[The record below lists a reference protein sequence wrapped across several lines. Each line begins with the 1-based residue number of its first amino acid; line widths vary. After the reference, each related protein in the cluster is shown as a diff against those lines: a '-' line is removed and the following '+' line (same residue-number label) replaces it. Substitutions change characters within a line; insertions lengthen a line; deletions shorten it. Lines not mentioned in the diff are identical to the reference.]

1 MEISSEQ
8 QTIVVP
14 AGSTF
19 SQLWSWYPQAVWV
32 SDFWYKIWL
41 KLHTPEHDLQAG
53 TYIVPAHSTLS
64 ELVHVHLATPVHNDR
79 EITILP
85 GWNIF
90 QIQQYLQGIGIDTSS
105 FEGRLKALQDELSQE
120 YPYLWD
126 IDSFEGLLSP
136 DTYRVHIDAS
146 LEDVIRRMFITFDE
160 RIYSHLEHRE
170 DWYDVII
177 LASIVEQ
184 EEKNPTNKPLVAG
197 ILQNRL
203 TLGMPLGA
211 DVTVCYEQKEQ
222 KHTCQEFVNAYYAK
236 SMTERKRLGYAYDT
250 RHTAGLIPTPVGS
263 ISLDTLEATLSPK
276 SSDYLFYLHDPE
288 GNIHPAITNKQH
300 AYNKSVHLR

>member
-1 MEISSEQ
+1 
-8 QTIVVP
+8 
-14 AGSTF
+14 
-19 SQLWSWYPQAVWV
+19 
-32 SDFWYKIWL
+32 
-41 KLHTPEHDLQAG
+41 
-53 TYIVPAHSTLS
+53 
-64 ELVHVHLATPVHNDR
+64 
-79 EITILP
+79 
-85 GWNIF
+85 
-90 QIQQYLQGIGIDTSS
+90 
-105 FEGRLKALQDELSQE
+105 
-120 YPYLWD
+120 
-126 IDSFEGLLSP
+126 
-136 DTYRVHIDAS
+136 
-146 LEDVIRRMFITFDE
+146 MFITFDE

-211 DVTVCYEQKEQ
+211 DVTVCYEQKEH